1 MWQKSGALKKTIFT
15 LNVNDYSPEITA
27 LTYPLLEGYAKK
39 IGADF
44 HIISERKHP
53 DFPPVYEKL
62 QIYDLAR
69 EMENDWNLYIDS
81 DAVIHPDIPDWTNF
95 LDKDTI
101 AHNGTDNATIRWKY
115 DRYFWRDGRHIG
127 SCNWFAMA
135 SDWCVELWKP
145 LDITLAEA
153 VANINLTNKERTTVL
168 TPDHLIDDYA
178 LSRNIAKYGLKVK
191 TIADIQKECNVPGGF
206 HWHEYTLT
214 VEDKVAKMKK
224 LLKDW
229 NLS

>member
-1 MWQKSGALKKTIFT
+1 
-15 LNVNDYSPEITA
+15 
-27 LTYPLLEGYAKK
+27 
-39 IGADF
+39 
-44 HIISERKHP
+44 
-53 DFPPVYEKL
+53 
-62 QIYDLAR
+62 
-69 EMENDWNLYIDS
+69 
-81 DAVIHPDIPDWTNF
+81 
-95 LDKDTI
+95 
-101 AHNGTDNATIRWKY
+101 
-115 DRYFWRDGRHIG
+115 
-127 SCNWFAMA
+127 MA

-153 VANINLTNKERTTVL
+153 VANINLTNKERMTVL

-191 TIADIQKECNVPGGF
+191 TITDIQRECNVPGGF

-229 NLS
+229 KLS